1 MSKIKLTESQLS
13 NVIKETLSRLKES
26 TRDDLYKSQIEK
38 EFPGALNNYDGKM
51 PYDQYYLELANNKK
65 EQDKLQR
72 RTDRKNK
79 TTERNAQYKA
89 EYGEQDKEFRR
100 QNIQNKKLEVID
112 DFVDYLPDNFPYAVD
127 TTMEKTGQGK
137 DGAFYFVVG
146 KLIREFSMFYFSE
159 DEKRGADFI
168 CKKNHW

>member
-1 MSKIKLTESQLS
+1 M
-13 NVIKETLSRLKES
+13 
-26 TRDDLYKSQIEK
+26 D
-38 EFPGALNNYDGKM
+38 NYDGKTA
-51 PYDQYYLELANNKK
+51 YDQYYLELANNKK

-72 RTDRKNK
+72 RTDKKNK
-79 TTERNAQYKA
+79 TAERNAQYQA
-89 EYGEQDKEFRR
+89 EYGEQDKEIRR

-127 TTMEKTGQGK
+127 TAMEKTGQGK

-159 DEKRGADFI
+159 EPEKGMNYLTKLI
-168 CKKNHW
+168 N